1 MRGGRRMS
9 DDIKIEPMGWG
20 WCPKCKCNMDKYN
33 PSQLV
38 ITKTNKETNIFYTK
52 IKKLLRIQCSVC
64 DYILFE
70 NTIDVRDYQ

>member
-1 MRGGRRMS
+1 MS
-9 DDIKIEPMGWG
+9 EDIKIEPMGWG
-20 WCPKCKCNMDKYN
+20 WCPKCKCDMDKNN

-38 ITKTNKETNIFYTK
+38 ITQRNKDYQGQV
-52 IKKLLRIQCSVC
+52 KKLLRLQCSMC